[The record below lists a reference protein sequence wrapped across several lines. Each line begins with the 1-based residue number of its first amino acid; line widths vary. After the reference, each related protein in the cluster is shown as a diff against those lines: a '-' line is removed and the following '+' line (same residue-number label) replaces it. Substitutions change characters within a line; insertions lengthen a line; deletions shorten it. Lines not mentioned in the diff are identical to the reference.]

1 MPSPYA
7 RGVPGQLSSVAM
19 HCPLFELSYILVKM
33 CFNRIFTI
41 SSLSFFFFCFMI
53 LALNYLRYHLIFLKQ
68 IEGSSWPWSCGSW
81 IYNYLC
87 NRCLSPPL
95 LLIRTPM
102 IPLRARFTTLCDKI
116 CQWFA
121 SGRWFSPVST
131 TNKTDSPR
139 YNWNKTIKPKPIKTN
154 CFGMRLFTYV
164 NVWVSIW
171 L

>member
-1 MPSPYA
+1 MGALCSWDPRATVQPWGPYA

-33 CFNRIFTI
+33 CFNRIFPI
-41 SSLSFFFFCFMI
+41 SSLSFFFFCFVI

-68 IEGSSWPWSCGSW
+68 IEGSLWPWSYGSW

-87 NRCLSPPL
+87 NRCLSPPM

-131 TNKTDSPR
+131 TNKTDR
-139 YNWNKTIKPKPIKTN
+139 HDITEIKP
-154 CFGMRLFTYV
+154 
-164 NVWVSIW
+164 
-171 L
+171 